1 VSLGPAEIIVVLVI
15 ALLVFGPTRLPEVG
29 RQVGRTMREFKKF
42 QETIRTDV
50 TSVFHDDEP
59 ADATKAAEPPP
70 SLPPKASAD
79 TTSGDTTSGDTTS
92 GDSTSGASAGIEALP
107 TDPSPTEPKEAPSMS
122 EPSATEKGDGA

>member
-42 QETIRTDV
+42 QETIRQDV
-50 TSVFHDDEP
+50 TSVLHDDEP
-59 ADATKAAEPPP
+59 VDATRAAAPPP

-79 TTSGDTTSGDTTS
+79 PTSTEY
-92 GDSTSGASAGIEALP
+92 AGIEPVPA
-107 TDPSPTEPKEAPSMS
+107 DPSPAEPKEPPSTP
-122 EPSATEKGDGA
+122 EPSPSEKGDGT

>member
-42 QETIRTDV
+42 QATIRQDV

-59 ADATKAAEPPP
+59 VDASKAAEPPP
-70 SLPPKASAD
+70 SLPPKAS
-79 TTSGDTTSGDTTS
+79 S
-92 GDSTSGASAGIEALP
+92 DSTSGESVRIEAAP
-107 TDPSPTEPKEAPSMS
+107 PDPSPAEAKEPPSKS
-122 EPSATEKGDGA
+122 EPSKSEPSRSEKGDGA